1 MAALRAAT
9 QVVANLVQDLEAGAT
24 PPILPWQQGDEEWAR
39 ARDLAILVL
48 YLEVSQEVT

>member
-24 PPILPWQQGDEEWAR
+24 PPMLPLTGGDEEWAR

-48 YLEVSQEVT
+48 YLEASQAFT